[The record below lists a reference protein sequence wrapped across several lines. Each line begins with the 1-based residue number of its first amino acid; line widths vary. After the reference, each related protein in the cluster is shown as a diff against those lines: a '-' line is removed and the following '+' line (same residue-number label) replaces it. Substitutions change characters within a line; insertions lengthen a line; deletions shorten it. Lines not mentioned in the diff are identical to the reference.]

1 MPSKKKAETTNP
13 SLTHDQTVCSEPE
26 SSTTSMAGDLGF
38 TESIQAEAEPE
49 SAASQHSDTDSGP
62 GSHPDSQ
69 SADPSTLSKE
79 QNEASVVDY
88 NEEVRE
94 YLIL

>member
-1 MPSKKKAETTNP
+1 MLSKKKAETNP

-38 TESIQAEAEPE
+38 NESIEAEPE
-49 SAASQHSDTDSGP
+49 SAASQHTNSGSD
-62 GSHPDSQ
+62 SHSDSQ
-69 SADPSTLSKE
+69 SADPSKLSKE
-79 QNEASVVDY
+79 QNEALVVDH

-94 YLIL
+94 